1 MTNKILTWED
11 VKQIVKIADY
21 LVTENTPD
29 NDMPDYLSTEQKYYE
44 KILEIFNTLKNFNY
58 KIC

>member
-1 MTNKILTWED
+1 MNNKILTWED

-21 LVTENTPD
+21 LVTEKTPD

-44 KILEIFNTLKNFNY
+44 KILEIFNNLKVFNY
-58 KIC
+58 KIY

>member
-21 LVTENTPD
+21 LVTEKTPD

-44 KILEIFNTLKNFNY
+44 KILEIFNNLKVFNY
-58 KIC
+58 KIY